1 MTYYYDDDG
10 ATLLMA
16 FRGLEAESRSQG
28 EAHRAVAKELRDL
41 VATPFAEWAE
51 GHRVRVCTAIHS
63 KDYT

>member
-1 MTYYYDDDG
+1 
-10 ATLLMA
+10 MA

-51 GHRVRVCTAIHS
+51 GHRVRICTTIHS
-63 KDYT
+63 KGYA